1 MYTRH
6 LTITSALGF
15 YIRSLRFFPFETC
28 SSDGITFF
36 QTIGARISFTIFQI
50 SYACRLYIFRRHS
63 KRVVHYKKTMLTKQ
77 NQRCEACLRFSIRAI
92 AHSLTRSFIRSF
104 CHSDCVQIW
113 ACTEWLNV
121 CTGCVR
127 HSVCSGM
134 TPKYPCLVSLCL
146 CVCVYVLCC
155 TVEKRKYDENPSLFG
170 GGSVAETVTA
180 FTTFRSLLLY
190 PCRVKFFASP
200 NVAVFFIVLVVAV
213 VVVVVVV
220 SHTP

>member
-146 CVCVYVLCC
+146 CVCVFMCSV
-155 TVEKRKYDENPSLFG
+155 VPWKKENMMKIHRYL
-170 GGSVAETVTA
+170 VV
-180 FTTFRSLLLY
+180 LLLKPLLLLPLFVRRCY
-190 PCRVKFFASP
+190 TLVASNSSRP
-200 NVAVFFIVLVVAV
+200 QM
-213 VVVVVVV
+213 
-220 SHTP
+220 

>member
-50 SYACRLYIFRRHS
+50 SYACRLYIFWRHL

-77 NQRCEACLRFSIRAI
+77 TQRCEACLRFSIRAI

-146 CVCVYVLCC
+146 CVCVFMCSV
-155 TVEKRKYDENPSLFG
+155 VPWKKENMMKIHRYL
-170 GGSVAETVTA
+170 VVV
-180 FTTFRSLLLY
+180 LLLKPLLLLPLFVRCCY
-190 PCRVKFFASP
+190 TLVASNSSRP
-200 NVAVFFIVLVVAV
+200 QM
-213 VVVVVVV
+213 
-220 SHTP
+220 